1 MTWVEIFGDVTSVVF
16 GDVTSMAKTDFFG
29 DVTANP
35 LKQHRQKTRDHQVS
49 EKKKYVTFM
58 QKNL

>member
-29 DVTANP
+29 DVTANRP
-35 LKQHRQKTRDHQVS
+35 ACVPAPAIGPRAPKI
-49 EKKKYVTFM
+49 
-58 QKNL
+58 